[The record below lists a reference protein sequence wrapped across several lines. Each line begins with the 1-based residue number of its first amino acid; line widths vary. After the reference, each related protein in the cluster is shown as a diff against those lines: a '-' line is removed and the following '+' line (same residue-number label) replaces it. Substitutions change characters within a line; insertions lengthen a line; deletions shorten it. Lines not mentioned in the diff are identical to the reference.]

1 MLAICYLLGVKEV
14 YRIGG
19 AQAVA
24 AMAYGVD
31 GLPAVD
37 MIVGPGNIFVTLA
50 KHFVFGQVAIDCLAG
65 PSEVIVAADESA
77 QPDFIALDMIAQAEH
92 SPGVASLVT
101 WHNDLPDEVE
111 RSLNKYLNHLERGEQ
126 ARACLEEYGAFIVVK
141 DKAECVK
148 VINELAPEHLHV
160 QTRDPEAFAEKI
172 DNAGAIFL
180 GPFTPVALGDYAAG
194 PSHVLPTG
202 GTARFASGL
211 SVNDFRRRTSV
222 MNFTRAGLREIADD
236 VISMATK
243 EGLTAHALSVSARVA
258 DKPLQLRPSK
268 KAAAAA
274 AKMKK

>member
-1 MLAICYLLGVKEV
+1 V
-14 YRIGG
+14 
-19 AQAVA
+19 
-24 AMAYGVD
+24 
-31 GLPAVD
+31 
-37 MIVGPGNIFVTLA
+37 
-50 KHFVFGQVAIDCLAG
+50 
-65 PSEVIVAADESA
+65 
-77 QPDFIALDMIAQAEH
+77 
-92 SPGVASLVT
+92 LVT

-111 RSLNKYLNHLERGEQ
+111 RSLNKYLNHLERAEQ
-126 ARACLEEYGAFIVVK
+126 ARASLEEFGAFIVVK
-141 DKAECVK
+141 DKAECIK
-148 VINELAPEHLHV
+148 VINELAPEHVHV

-222 MNFTRAGLREIADD
+222 MNFTLAGLREIADD
-236 VISMATK
+236 VIAMATK